1 MHDVFYFTDVH
12 GQLDLFQTMR
22 DWCLKQDPECMI
34 VFGGDACDR
43 GEFGYDIMQAIL
55 DDPQIVY
62 IRGKHEDMFI
72 RAAREAVQQYPEIA
86 NTTHTLDEATE
97 IIGKCRWLH
106 WFGLSMMNG
115 GRPTLRDWIVE
126 GCSTEF
132 VDRLE
137 ENTITTFALDPQ
149 FQAPICFS
157 HAGGSYEAWKRLY
170 DAEHGDLDTFDQDDY
185 QEMIWDRS
193 KLWSCWPEDKI
204 IVFGH
209 TPVCYLHEYT
219 NAKWMPEREMQPVAY
234 KPKYP
239 KDNEVSGWHIGMDT
253 GMTFYGRGY
262 VLNCLTMIVTGFW
275 DRDCQKQDSKRPL
288 EIGFENFKI
297 I

>member
-34 VFGGDACDR
+34 IFGGDACDR

-55 DDPQIVY
+55 DDPQMVY
-62 IRGKHEDMFI
+62 IRGNHEDMFI
-72 RAAREAVQQYPEIA
+72 RACREAISVYPEIA
-86 NTTHTLDEATE
+86 NTPHTLDEATE
-97 IIGKCRWLH
+97 IIGNCRWLH
-106 WFGLSMMNG
+106 WFSLAMYNG
-115 GRPTLRDWIVE
+115 GRPTLRDWIVD

-132 VDRLE
+132 VHRLE
-137 ENTITTFALDPQ
+137 DNTVVTFELDGQ

-157 HAGGSYEAWKRLY
+157 HAGGTYKAWQRVN
-170 DAEHGDLDTFDQDDY
+170 DAEYNDTDCAKDDY
-185 QEMIWDRS
+185 QEMIWDRNFLYS
-193 KLWSCWPEDKI
+193 AWPEDKI

-209 TPVCYLHEYT
+209 TPTCYLHEYVNT
-219 NAKWMPEREMQPVAY
+219 PWQRESEMKPAAY
-234 KPKYP
+234 KPTYKSG
-239 KDNEVSGWHIGMDT
+239 EVSGWHIGMDT
-253 GMTFYGRGY
+253 GMTFFGRGY
-262 VLNCLTMIVTGFW
+262 VLNCLTLEVTGFW